1 MLFRRAS
8 VNLTI
13 QFIFL
18 MYFVQES
25 IGEMKAAYQGFSDG
39 SAWYSSQLSRHF
51 QARLI
56 RNLHINA
63 AIKSK

>member
-1 MLFRRAS
+1 
-8 VNLTI
+8 
-13 QFIFL
+13 

-25 IGEMKAAYQGFSDG
+25 IGEMKAAYQGFPDG
-39 SAWYSSQLSRHF
+39 TARYSSQLSRHF

-63 AIKSK
+63 AIK